1 MIIYDIETEKAI
13 LGRNEIAKSNI
24 EYCTGFSDFSNMGI
38 SVIGTYDMAT
48 ERTRVFLKDNLEEF
62 GTLLNSTDC
71 AIGFNNK
78 NFDNKLLIANGVAMP
93 NPNKF
98 YDILQEIWH
107 SLGIGTTFRPDTH
120 GGLSL
125 DAFVYANFKIRKTGK
140 GADAPIDWQEGRKG
154 KVIDYCLADVEL
166 TRRLLDKIIKC
177 GKLRNPKTNE
187 DIFIRKPS
195 PEVK

>member
-1 MIIYDIETEKAI
+1 MIIYDTETVRAI
-13 LGRNEIAKSNI
+13 PSNKEPLRPNI
-24 EYCTGFSDFSNMGI
+24 EYAKDWNDFSSMKIACVG
-38 SVIGTYDMAT
+38 VFDMAT

-62 GTLLNSTDC
+62 GELLAATDC
-71 AIGFNNK
+71 AVGFNNK
-78 NFDNKLLIANGVAMP
+78 RFDNRLLIANGVGMP
-93 NPNKF
+93 NPSKF
-98 YDILQEIWH
+98 YDILEEVWT
-107 SLGIGTTFRPDTH
+107 SLGIGTTYRHETH

-125 DAFVYANFKIRKTGK
+125 DALVYANFRIRKTGK

-177 GKLRNPKTNE
+177 GRLRNPKTSE

-195 PEVK
+195 PEVN